1 MTDTATIW
9 WIYFVRMPDQRL
21 YCGISTD
28 VERRFAQHQKGTGAK
43 ALRGKSPL
51 LLVWAQPVGNRSEA
65 SQLEYALKQQSKVAK
80 EHIVNMQLSVSQIVK
95 DLHIQN

>member
-1 MTDTATIW
+1 MADKAVVW

-28 VERRFAQHQKGTGAK
+28 VERRFLQHKKGTGAK

-51 LLVWAQPVGNRSEA
+51 SLVWSQPVGNRSQA
-65 SQLEYALKQQSKVAK
+65 SQLEYALKQQSKIVK
-80 EHIVNMQLSVSQIVK
+80 EMIVKNQLSASQIVK
-95 DLHIQN
+95 ELKIQI